1 MAFIMGL
8 MNLNL
13 MATGYM
19 YITQEKRMERSLA
32 IPLTMICQLMRVI
45 HIEAQLVFDYVYKP
59 LKKPGH
65 QVQAFLL
72 NVITFQCKNWRRHH

>member
-1 MAFIMGL
+1 MGL

-19 YITQEKRMERSLA
+19 YIIQEKRMERSLA

-45 HIEAQLVFDYVYKP
+45 HIEAQLVFDYIYKP
-59 LKKPGH
+59 WNKPGPK
-65 QVQAFLL
+65 VQAFLL
-72 NVITFQCKNWRRHH
+72 NVITSRYRNSKKHH